1 LFAVACTAR
10 AQLSGHISVL
20 SDYRYRGE
28 SLSDGK
34 PAVQAGLD
42 YQHSSGIFIGA
53 LATTVDL
60 DPEVSGV
67 GAQLYGGYAR
77 ALSQRLSWEVGMVT
91 YVFPHPQTE
100 PGYSYTEAFI
110 GINWQNA
117 GVRLYYSDNYFG
129 AGGSA
134 GYVELNATQPI
145 SSRVRLLEHLGY
157 LQQGKPRS
165 AGASQDRSLIDAQL
179 GVGITVA
186 GFQVELSVI
195 GTSDPHGMCP
205 AGSGHCGTTG
215 LVSVSRRF

>member
-1 LFAVACTAR
+1 LFAVAGTAS

-53 LATTVDL
+53 LASTVDV
-60 DPEVSGV
+60 DAEVSGV

-77 ALSQRLSWEVGMVT
+77 AVSQRLSWEVGLVT
-91 YVFPHPQTE
+91 YLFPHPQTE

-110 GINWQNA
+110 GINWQNGGA
-117 GVRLYYSDNYFG
+117 RLYYSDNYFG
-129 AGGSA
+129 AGGTA
-134 GYVELNATQPI
+134 AYVELNASQPMG
-145 SSRVRLLEHLGY
+145 SRVRLLEHLGY
-157 LQQGKPRS
+157 LQQREPRS
-165 AGASQDRSLIDAQL
+165 SATGQDRSLIDAQL
-179 GVGITVA
+179 GVGATVA
-186 GFQVELSVI
+186 GFQIELSVI
-195 GTSDPHGMCP
+195 GTSEPHGPCP

-215 LVSVSRRF
+215 LLSVLRRF